1 LAKYFDEA
9 SLAAKYLYFS
19 TASLSFY
26 IKLLASTVPLQQ
38 NLAKYFVETSLAA
51 KYLHFS
57 PASLSFH
64 IKLLA
69 STIPLQQNLAKN
81 FDETSLAAAL
91 LLSHSLHIKPLSAV
105 HSIPLQQNLP
115 KYFVETSLAA
125 KYLHFRPASL
135 SFHIKP
141 VQYLCNTI
149 WQNIFV
155 NPPWLQNNF
164 TLDLLLFLIISN
176 R

>member
-1 LAKYFDEA
+1 LAQHFD
-9 SLAAKYLYFS
+9 K
-19 TASLSFY
+19 
-26 IKLLASTVPLQQ
+26 
-38 NLAKYFVETSLAA
+38 TSLAA

-69 STIPLQQNLAKN
+69 STISLQHNLETYFYETLLAAVLLLSLSFHIKPLARKVPLQQNL
-81 FDETSLAAAL
+81 
-91 LLSHSLHIKPLSAV
+91 V
-105 HSIPLQQNLP
+105 

-125 KYLHFRPASL
+125 KYLHFNPAFL

-141 VQYLCNTI
+141 LASTI
-149 WQNIFV
+149 S
-155 NPPWLQNNF
+155 LQHNLAKYFEENS
-164 TLDLLLFLIISN
+164 LAAALLLSLFISN